1 MVISYIRLRTLI
13 EHCGCWGG
21 AVVGIINLHFSDSL
35 VRSLCNTKFRNWK
48 CGEKRLWT
56 RRSGFSLL
64 LVSRGWITSCVTLA
78 RSFHFAEPQF
88 PHLQKGAVCRAE
100 GLLSKD
106 SFVRSIMRV

>member
-1 MVISYIRLRTLI
+1 MDKEVWIQS
-13 EHCGCWGG
+13 
-21 AVVGIINLHFSDSL
+21 A
-35 VRSLCNTKFRNWK
+35 
-48 CGEKRLWT
+48 
-56 RRSGFSLL
+56 SG
-64 LVSRGWITSCVTLA
+64 ITSCVTLA

>member
-1 MVISYIRLRTLI
+1 MGVG
-13 EHCGCWGG
+13 EV

-64 LVSRGWITSCVTLA
+64 LVSR
-78 RSFHFAEPQF
+78 
-88 PHLQKGAVCRAE
+88 AV
-100 GLLSKD
+100 
-106 SFVRSIMRV
+106 